1 MNNPQ
6 LADYFHRFDA
16 ALQQAERPRHFTYPF
31 CYQAH
36 PLCIAAAQQVD
47 IQLNGSELWQQH
59 RNSQNIGDPVGK
71 MFGVLVVE
79 NQQGELGYLAAF
91 SGKLANCN
99 HHAGFVPPVYDL
111 LDQENIFVEE
121 SLAINAINQQIEQL
135 TQASEWREIQQKLQ
149 RLNVEAEQAVTELQ
163 HSMIATRKQR
173 KTLRADLDKQNYSAQ
188 QKQQLLNQ
196 LAQQSI
202 TEKRVLTETK
212 QQWAIKIEQAQH
224 RVEAYQAQL
233 ASLKEQRKQRSHQLQ
248 HDLFSNYRFLN
259 ALGEEAV
266 LIDLFKDTL
275 SPIPPA
281 GSGECA
287 APKLLQF
294 AYQHQL
300 KPIAMAEFWWG
311 DSPRSAIRRHGK
323 FYPSCNSKCLP
334 ILTHMLKGLDVET
347 NPLLDNP
354 ATDKEIDIIYQDD
367 AIVVINKPEEM
378 LSVPGVNIDDSAFT
392 RLQHYLGPREEGPF
406 VLHRLDMST
415 SGLLVFALTKRANR
429 NLQKQFIN
437 RLVEKRYVALVE
449 GNIEQHSGDIF
460 LPLAADP
467 DDKPRQLVSEKHGKP
482 AETYWEVVA
491 RQHSSEQNHCTK
503 LYLYPKTGRTH
514 QLRVHCSHPQ
524 GLNSPIVGDDLYG
537 DRADRLHLHA
547 QRLVFS
553 HPYTRQIMSFEVDE
567 TF

>member
-1 MNNPQ
+1 MTDLQ
-6 LADYFHRFDA
+6 LTRYFHHFDT
-16 ALQQAERPRHFTYPF
+16 ALQQSERPAQFTYPF

-36 PLCIAAAQQVD
+36 PLCIAAAQQVSN
-47 IQLNGSELWQQH
+47 QLAGSELWQQH
-59 RNSQNIGDPVGK
+59 RNSQNPGDPVGK

-79 NQQGELGYLAAF
+79 NRYGELGYLAAF
-91 SGKLANCN
+91 SGKLANRN
-99 HHAGFVPPVYDL
+99 HHPGFVPPVYDL
-111 LDQENIFVEE
+111 LDQENVFVEE
-121 SLAINAINQQIEQL
+121 SEAINGINQQIDQLEQSP
-135 TQASEWREIQQKLQ
+135 QWQKIQLELIHVTK
-149 RLNVEAEQAVTELQ
+149 EAELAISRLQ
-163 HSMIATRKQR
+163 QSMIVTRKQR
-173 KTLRADLDKQNYSAQ
+173 RTTRAALEQANLTKL
-188 QKQQLLNQ
+188 QKVLQLEQ
-196 LAQQSI
+196 LAQQSVA
-202 TEKRVLTETK
+202 EKRILADSK
-212 QQWAIKIEQAQH
+212 QHWTAQIEQAQLQ
-224 RVEAYQAQL
+224 VDDYQSQITR
-233 ASLKEQRKQRSHQLQ
+233 LKEQRKQRSHQLQ
-248 HDLFSNYRFLN
+248 HQLFSNYQFLN
-259 ALGEEAV
+259 AQGKIAV
-266 LIDLFKDTL
+266 LIDLFKNTQ

-334 ILTHMLKGLDVET
+334 ILTHMLQGLDVEA

-354 ATDKEIDIIYQDD
+354 ATDKEIEIIYQDE
-367 AIVVINKPEEM
+367 AIVVLNKPDEM
-378 LSVPGVNIDDSAFT
+378 LSVPGVNIQDSAFT
-392 RLQHYLGPREEGPF
+392 RLQSYLGPRDEGPF

-429 NLQKQFIN
+429 SLQKQFIT
-437 RLVEKRYVALVE
+437 RQVEKRYVALVD
-449 GNIEQHSGDIF
+449 GYIEAESGEIQ

-467 DDKPRQLVSEKHGKP
+467 DDKPRQMVCEKRGKP
-482 AETYWEVVA
+482 ADTFWQVIS
-491 RQHSSEQNHCTK
+491 RQTNGTK

-514 QLRVHCSHPQ
+514 QLRVHCAHPQ

-547 QRLVFS
+547 QRLTFS
-553 HPYTRQIMSFEVDE
+553 HPYTREIVSFEVDE